1 MNVAAAEAH
10 MDGLEKMIEM
20 GGGLEAFS
28 HDGIVQV
35 FM

>member
-10 MDGLEKMIEM
+10 MDGLEKMIEV

-28 HDGIVQV
+28 HNGLVQALL
-35 FM
+35 